1 MNPMF
6 GEERVQSMIIKFL
19 PVIGLKR
26 KNREAMLS
34 GDVRIKRK
42 RWGRTSFL
50 WCRGNVH
57 V

>member
-1 MNPMF
+1 MF